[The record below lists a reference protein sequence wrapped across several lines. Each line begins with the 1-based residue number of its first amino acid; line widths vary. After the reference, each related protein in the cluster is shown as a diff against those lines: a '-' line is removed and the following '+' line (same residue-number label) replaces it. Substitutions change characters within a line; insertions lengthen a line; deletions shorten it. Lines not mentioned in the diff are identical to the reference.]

1 MARFLCRRTLCLF
14 LLPPPRSTPPAPQI
28 LARKDAVD
36 AHTHGPW
43 DPGPDPASAHRTHSA
58 MQPAASAASLSLS
71 LSLCSLSLFS
81 LSFTHTH
88 THAQYTRPLS
98 SFPLSTI
105 KPGASSQR
113 KVSPHVTRGCDSRF
127 GVLEHTLRP
136 WPSGLRSR
144 DVSSQSS
151 TPTRSHSH
159 SHSHSHVHTQ
169 FLPLFS
175 SLNKETKAHPLAH
188 CISTALDLALGNL

>member
-1 MARFLCRRTLCLF
+1 MAKFLCRRTLCLF

-43 DPGPDPASAHRTHSA
+43 DPGPDPASAHRTHIA

-71 LSLCSLSLFS
+71 LLS

-88 THAQYTRPLS
+88 AQCTRPLS
-98 SFPLSTI
+98 SFLLSTI

-113 KVSPHVTRGCDSRF
+113 KVSPHITRGCDSRF
-127 GVLEHTLRP
+127 GVFEHTLRP

-159 SHSHSHVHTQ
+159 SHVHTQ
-169 FLPLFS
+169 SLPLFS

-188 CISTALDLALGNL
+188 CISTASDLALGNL